1 MVVIVVIMVILVV
14 VMICMYMAMNKIL
27 LLNNVCLLFCFFVC
41 LFFIHRF
48 KTHIEFKTV
57 DDTDDYVEPA

>member
-1 MVVIVVIMVILVV
+1 MVVIVILVV
-14 VMICMYMAMNKIL
+14 VMMCIYMAMNKIL
-27 LLNNVCLLFCFFVC
+27 LLNNVCLFFAFLFC

-48 KTHIEFKTV
+48 KTNIKFKTV